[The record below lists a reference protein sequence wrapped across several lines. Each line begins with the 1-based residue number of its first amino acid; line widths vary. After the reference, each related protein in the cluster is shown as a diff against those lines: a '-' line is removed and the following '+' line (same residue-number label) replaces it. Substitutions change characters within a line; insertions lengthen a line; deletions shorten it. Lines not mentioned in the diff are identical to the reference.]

1 MLYISWGKKINKIKY
16 NKIKKSIFNSSFN
29 NTNDPHLQV
38 FQIFKIRNT
47 IRNSYNVIICN
58 CSKLKYKYI
67 CINTENR
74 KKIFFL

>member
-38 FQIFKIRNT
+38 F
-47 IRNSYNVIICN
+47 
-58 CSKLKYKYI
+58 
-67 CINTENR
+67 
-74 KKIFFL
+74 